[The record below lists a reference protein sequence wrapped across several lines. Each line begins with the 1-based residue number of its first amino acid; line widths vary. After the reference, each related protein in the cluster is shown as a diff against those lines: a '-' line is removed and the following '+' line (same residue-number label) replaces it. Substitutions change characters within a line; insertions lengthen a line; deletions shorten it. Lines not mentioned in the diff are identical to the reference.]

1 MGKTGNQL
9 TKKFTLEMTNKMG
22 EGMDGEGQGGVAN
35 FWQEVKELEKKPQN
49 ESRKGQKL
57 TEFTSF
63 D

>member
-1 MGKTGNQL
+1 
-9 TKKFTLEMTNKMG
+9 MTNKMG